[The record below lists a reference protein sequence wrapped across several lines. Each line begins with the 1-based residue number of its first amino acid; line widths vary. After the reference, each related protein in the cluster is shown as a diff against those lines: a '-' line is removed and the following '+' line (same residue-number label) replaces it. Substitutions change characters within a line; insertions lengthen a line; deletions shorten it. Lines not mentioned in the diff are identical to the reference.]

1 MNDFAQSVGAALSLI
16 VHADPELLSIVTP
29 SLRVSLSAST
39 GAPRQTGSIPNCSNA
54 LSRLATRRTESV
66 QDGAIPTMA
75 DKDAKRPHREREN
88 LVGEQSRIVN
98 RMKATLIRL
107 GIRGF
112 NPKLKRA
119 AKRVE
124 DLRTPDGEPIPR
136 NTLAELRRDMARG
149 RHVSDQIRQIE
160 MFASSISYKQLTMNR
175 TPCSTI

>member
-75 DKDAKRPHREREN
+75 DEDAKRPRASARTLSE
-88 LVGEQSRIVN
+88 S
-98 RMKATLIRL
+98 KA
-107 GIRGF
+107 G
-112 NPKLKRA
+112 
-119 AKRVE
+119 
-124 DLRTPDGEPIPR
+124 
-136 NTLAELRRDMARG
+136 
-149 RHVSDQIRQIE
+149 
-160 MFASSISYKQLTMNR
+160 SSTA
-175 TPCSTI
+175 

>member
-1 MNDFAQSVGAALSLI
+1 
-16 VHADPELLSIVTP
+16 
-29 SLRVSLSAST
+29 
-39 GAPRQTGSIPNCSNA
+39 
-54 LSRLATRRTESV
+54 
-66 QDGAIPTMA
+66 MA
-75 DKDAKRPHREREN
+75 DEDAKRPHREREN

-136 NTLAELRRDMARG
+136 NTLAELRRDMAR
-149 RHVSDQIRQIE
+149 RRLVISVIR
-160 MFASSISYKQLTMNR
+160 FVRSKCSPAASR
-175 TPCSTI
+175 TSS